1 MPVYIDKVI
10 CRFVEK
16 GRAAKKA
23 VEEQE
28 AGGAAQLV
36 QAEAAP
42 APAS

>member
-28 AGGAAQLV
+28 AGAAQLV